1 MNPSN
6 LTLTSCSRRLKVEII
21 TDIRSEQYHQS
32 TSRHQRIA
40 SHELINYMYQLT
52 AERPFG
58 LPYQAVGRKYSFI
71 VVSSPDYLSA
81 FCGVLFCQ
89 WSELNW
95 TELNWTELNWTELN
109 WSRPVV
115 LRYLSVYCVVLPRLY
130 LQCLTV
136 HFAHFISR
144 LCSSIMS
151 LWMEM
156 SLWDRRVEEERELQ
170 TERFRDFRVAIV
182 PIDYDIVL
190 SSATPGRKC
199 PIIQL
204 VTKCFQALSSLGSK
218 LLFNLLKILS
228 DAVRCGLSIGL
239 VVSCHVL
246 SHHID
251 NSDLT
256 SPNLPAEHINLMV
269 FRMIYV
275 RDVY

>member
-81 FCGVLFCQ
+81 FRGVLFCQ

-109 WSRPVV
+109 WTELNWTELVTSCRAAISICI
-115 LRYLSVYCVVLPRLY
+115 LCCV
-130 LQCLTV
+130 
-136 HFAHFISR
+136 
-144 LCSSIMS
+144 
-151 LWMEM
+151 
-156 SLWDRRVEEERELQ
+156 
-170 TERFRDFRVAIV
+170 
-182 PIDYDIVL
+182 
-190 SSATPGRKC
+190 ATPV
-199 PIIQL
+199 L
-204 VTKCFQALSSLGSK
+204 
-218 LLFNLLKILS
+218 
-228 DAVRCGLSIGL
+228 AVPHSAFCSFHISTVFLH
-239 VVSCHVL
+239 HVL
-246 SHHID
+246 V
-251 NSDLT
+251 NGNV
-256 SPNLPAEHINLMV
+256 P
-269 FRMIYV
+269 V
-275 RDVY
+275 R